1 MLLCASKYLKVHR
14 LVKKARA
21 DSFLRGLIK
30 GYKRQ
35 YEPKQTE
42 HTNGWEQKN
51 AALAYSIFNDQFSMS
66 IIHQSLHDRS
76 LLLPILLR

>member
-42 HTNGWEQKN
+42 HTNGWEQKKCCTCVQH
-51 AALAYSIFNDQFSMS
+51 FQ
-66 IIHQSLHDRS
+66 
-76 LLLPILLR
+76 